1 MSCLCRKRR
10 GAGRQRSSIYPGAVP
25 TRSPIA
31 TPLAWWRDA
40 VIYEVY
46 LRSLADSDG
55 DGTGDLQGVIDRLD
69 HIQALGVDAVWI
81 TPFFPSPGHDHGYDV
96 SDFRGIDPTFGD
108 TETFRRLVDELHTR
122 GMRLLVDVVPNHT
135 SHEHPWFQTA
145 LTEGRGGTGYRDY
158 YLWADPAADG
168 GPPNNWLANFGG
180 LAWSWEPDSEQ
191 YYLHAYLPEQPDLN
205 WRNPQVF
212 EEWVDIL
219 THWVELGADG
229 FRIDVAHNLL
239 KHPDLPDN
247 PVLAPAA
254 TEHVPA
260 GRVRSARG
268 LARVYDVDQDEVVDL
283 FARLR
288 ERLPRTHA
296 GEDPFLLGETVLED
310 PDRVERYLRAG
321 RLDAA
326 MWFGTDRVPFQ
337 AAAVAD
343 VLRTPGA
350 AAAGRFGWFLSNH
363 DRARP
368 ASRLGSADRALALAA
383 AVLAMPGP
391 YLLYQGEE
399 LGMLDL
405 EVDPD
410 TARDPIAR
418 RAGELDVS
426 RDRARSPIPWTDEPD
441 RGFSTAEPWLAHGPL
456 PEHGSAAT
464 QHRAATSH
472 LNRWRS
478 LLATWAGLRDQLP
491 ASIAVDHHDD
501 LLILTRGSL
510 TVWVNVGG
518 GPLPLKRPAGA
529 EILWR
534 SQSGGDATS
543 LRAGEAVW
551 LRRP

>member
-1 MSCLCRKRR
+1 M
-10 GAGRQRSSIYPGAVP
+10 PVP
-25 TRSPIA
+25 QGEHVHDQNPPISTTIPA
-31 TPLAWWRDA
+31 TSGPERPWWPDA

-46 LRSLADSDG
+46 IRSLADSDG

-69 HIQALGVDAVWI
+69 HIQALGVNAVWI

-108 TETFRRLVDELHTR
+108 TETFRRLVADLHGR

-135 SHEHPWFQTA
+135 SHEHPWFRA
-145 LTEGRGGTGYRDY
+145 AIAEGRGGTEYRDY
-158 YLWADPAADG
+158 YLWSDPGPDG

-180 LAWSWEPDSEQ
+180 SAWTWEPRSEQ

-205 WRNPQVF
+205 WRNPRVV

-219 THWVELGADG
+219 AHWIDLGADG

-247 PVLAPAA
+247 PVLEVAA

-268 LARVYDVDQDEVVDL
+268 LDRVYDVDQDEVVDL

-296 GEDPFLLGETVLED
+296 GEEPFLLGETVLER
-310 PDRVERYLRAG
+310 PDRVERYLQAG

-326 MWFGTDRVPFQ
+326 MWFGTDRVSFE
-337 AAAVAD
+337 AAEVAR

-350 AAAGRFGWFLSNH
+350 DTAGTFGWFLSNH

-405 EVDPD
+405 EIDPH

-426 RDRARSPIPWTDEPD
+426 RDRARSPIPWTDEPG

-464 QHRAATSH
+464 QHGDVRSH
-472 LNRWRS
+472 LNRWRG
-478 LLATWAGLRDQLP
+478 LLSTWAGLRHQLP
-491 ASIAVDHHDD
+491 ASASVDHDAD
-501 LLILTRGSL
+501 LLTLTRGTL
-510 TVWVNVGG
+510 TVWVNFGG
-518 GPLPLKRPAGA
+518 EAVPLKRPAGA

-534 SQSGGDATS
+534 SQPGGDPAT

-551 LRRP
+551 LREPTRGT

>member
-1 MSCLCRKRR
+1 M
-10 GAGRQRSSIYPGAVP
+10 PHHVP
-25 TRSPIA
+25 APDSRTARPNGDH
-31 TPLAWWRDA
+31 PWWADA

-46 LRSLADSDG
+46 IRSLADSDG

-108 TETFRRLVDELHTR
+108 SDTFRRLADKLHAR
-122 GMRLLVDVVPNHT
+122 GLRLLVDVVPNHT
-135 SHEHPWFQTA
+135 SHEHPWFQSA
-145 LTEGRGGTGYRDY
+145 LAEGRGGTNYRDY
-158 YLWADPAADG
+158 YLWAEPTADG

-180 LAWSWEPDSEQ
+180 SAWTWEPASEQ

-205 WRNPQVF
+205 WRNPRVF
-212 EEWVDIL
+212 EEWVAIFE
-219 THWVELGADG
+219 HWIGLGADG

-239 KHPDLPDN
+239 KHPELPDN
-247 PVLAPAA
+247 PVLERAA

-288 ERLPRTHA
+288 ERLPRTRA

-310 PDRVERYLRAG
+310 PTRVERYLQPG

-326 MWFGTDRVPFQ
+326 MWFGTDRVPFE
-337 AAAVAD
+337 AAEVAQ

-350 AAAGRFGWFLSNH
+350 APAGRFGWFLSNH

-383 AVLAMPGP
+383 AMLAMPGP

-399 LGMLDL
+399 LGMIDL
-405 EVDPD
+405 QIDPD

-426 RDRARSPIPWTDEPD
+426 RDRARSPIPWTHAPG

-464 QHRAATSH
+464 QHGDETSH
-472 LNRWRS
+472 LNRWRA
-478 LLATWAGLRDQLP
+478 LLTTWARLRDALP
-491 ASIAVDHHDD
+491 ASTAVDHHGD
-501 LLILTRGSL
+501 LLILTRGAL
-510 TVWVNVGG
+510 TAAVNFGAEA
-518 GPLPLKRPAGA
+518 LPLKRPEGA

-534 SQSGGDATS
+534 SQPGGDPTT
-543 LRAGEAVW
+543 LRAAEAIW
-551 LRRP
+551 LR

>member
-1 MSCLCRKRR
+1 MQDDVHAPEATSTPSD
-10 GAGRQRSSIYPGAVP
+10 GSS
-25 TRSPIA
+25 
-31 TPLAWWRDA
+31 WWRDA

-55 DGTGDLQGVIDRLD
+55 DGTGDLQGIIDRLD

-96 SDFRGIDPTFGD
+96 SDFCGIDPAFGD
-108 TETFRRLVDELHTR
+108 TDTFGRLVEALHAR
-122 GMRLLVDVVPNHT
+122 GLRLLVDVVPNHT
-135 SHEHPWFQTA
+135 SHEHPWFQAA
-145 LTEGRGGTGYRDY
+145 LAEGRDGTDYRDY
-158 YLWADPAADG
+158 YLWADPATGG

-180 LAWSWEPDSEQ
+180 SAWTWEPSSQQ

-205 WRNPQVF
+205 WRNPRVV
-212 EEWVDIL
+212 EEWVAIFE
-219 THWVELGADG
+219 HWIGLGADG

-239 KHPDLPDN
+239 KHPELPDN
-247 PVLAPAA
+247 PVLEPSA

-268 LARVYDVDQDEVVDL
+268 LARLYDVDQDDVVDL
-283 FARLR
+283 HARLR
-288 ERLPRTHA
+288 TRLSATHS
-296 GEDPFLLGETVLED
+296 GEEPFLLGETVLEN
-310 PDRVERYLRAG
+310 PDRVERYVQAG

-326 MWFGTDRVPFQ
+326 MWFGTDRVPFD
-337 AAAVAD
+337 AAAVAQ
-343 VLRTPGA
+343 VLRTPSPDTP
-350 AAAGRFGWFLSNH
+350 GRFGWFLSNH

-405 EVDPD
+405 EIDPE

-426 RDRARSPIPWTDEPD
+426 RDRARSPIPWTDEPG
-441 RGFSTAEPWLAHGPL
+441 RGFSGAEPWLAHGPL

-464 QHRAATSH
+464 QQGDESSH
-472 LNRWRS
+472 LNRWRA
-478 LLATWAGLRDQLP
+478 LLGTWARLRAELP
-491 ASIAVDHHDD
+491 ASTAVDHQGD
-501 LLILTRGSL
+501 LLTLSRGTLS
-510 TVWVNVGG
+510 VSVNFGTEA
-518 GPLPLKRPAGA
+518 LALKRTDDSRM
-529 EILWR
+529 LWR
-534 SQSGGDATS
+534 SQPGGEPGT
-543 LRAGEAVW
+543 LRAAEAMW
-551 LRRP
+551 LQHLEQ